1 METST
6 SLDWQAHMGAGHRY
20 LKTATNGLR
29 RKSVFNNELIYHL
42 TAMAIE
48 HLLAGVYQ
56 YYDQMAGDHTL
67 DGLVDGLSS
76 LCTMNP
82 RLAESIKGIGRY
94 DDMCPLV
101 PVNKCVPNDVQIA
114 AILSIGRQVSDF
126 AELQTRLS
134 IKDKTIKPQ

>member
-1 METST
+1 MKYDA
-6 SLDWQAHMGAGHRY
+6 SLNWQKHMDAGRRY
-20 LKTATNGLR
+20 LKTAINGLD

-56 YYDQMAGDHTL
+56 YYQKMPADHTL

-76 LCTMNP
+76 FCPLSP
-82 RLAESIKGIGRY
+82 SLAESIKAIGRY

-101 PVNKCVPNDVQIA
+101 PVNPCVPNDTQIQD
-114 AILSIGRQVSDF
+114 ILAIGRQVVGF
-126 AELQTRLS
+126 TELKVKQSL
-134 IKDKTIKPQ
+134 IQNAV